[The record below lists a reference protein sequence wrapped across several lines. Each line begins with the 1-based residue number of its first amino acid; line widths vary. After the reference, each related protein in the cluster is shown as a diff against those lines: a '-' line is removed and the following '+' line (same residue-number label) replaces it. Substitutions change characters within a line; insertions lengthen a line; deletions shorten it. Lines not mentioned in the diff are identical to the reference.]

1 MTTVNKKLKK
11 TASGA
16 ITWSVIVTQI
26 LSPVSL
32 SLIPA
37 NSFASSGNKD
47 VTQIYASD
55 EHANKVASFA
65 ASAGQ
70 SLANN
75 NASSF
80 AVNTLSTQATKEV
93 VDWLQQYGNARIKL
107 NVDDSF
113 SLKDSSFDFL
123 YPWLDTQDYVLFSQ
137 TSLHR
142 TDDRNQTNIGLGIRH
157 FTPDNAMLG
166 ANVFYDY
173 DLSRSHSRAGFGV
186 EYWRDYFRLG
196 VNTYFGLSDWKNSRD
211 IDDYLERPANGWDF
225 SAEGWLPAYPQLGAS
240 IQFEKYYG
248 KNVGLFGSDNLQENP
263 YAVTG
268 GISYTPVPLIKFS
281 AQHKQGQSNT
291 HDTTFGVEFN
301 YRPGV
306 SLAEQLSS
314 DNVAVMREVQNR
326 RYDFVERNNN
336 IVLEY
341 KKKHALKIS
350 LPESVQ
356 GEGESIIPV
365 TLTINNASGGIK
377 SVQWNDSAF
386 TAAGGKISGNGT
398 SWQITLPAYK
408 SEGVNS
414 WNVGATVQDNRGNV
428 SNYAVMNI
436 SVTDSGVSTAD
447 SSFTLDGDSS
457 PTISA
462 DSQSTYPIV
471 LSLKDS
477 NGKALTGLADDIE
490 MSVEFTADS
499 NSARQRETV
508 TAPSLGAVKEI
519 SAGVYRSVLT
529 AGSQAGTVRVTA
541 KVQGKTF
548 TLNIKQAAI
557 TDSDV
562 STADSSF
569 TLDGDSSP
577 TISAD
582 SQSTYPIV
590 LSLKDSNGKALT
602 GLADD
607 IEMSVEF
614 TADSNSAR
622 QRETVT
628 APSLGAV
635 EEISAGVYRS
645 VLTAGSQAGT
655 VRVTAK
661 VQGKTFTLNIKQ
673 AAITDSDVSTADSSF
688 TLDGDS
694 SPTISADS
702 QSTYPIV
709 LSLKDSNGKALT
721 GLADDIEMSVEFT
734 ADSNS
739 ARQRE
744 TVTAPSLGAVEE
756 ISAGVYR
763 SVLAAGSQAGTVRVT
778 AKVQGKTFT
787 LNIKQ
792 AAITDSDV
800 STADSSFTLDGDS
813 SPTISADSQSTYPIV
828 LSLKDSNGKALT
840 GLADDIEMSV
850 EFTADSNSAR
860 QRETVTAPS
869 LGAVEEISA
878 GVYRSVLAAGSQAG
892 TVRVTAKV
900 QGKTFTLSIKQTAA
914 TEPDSEV
921 SAVLTAA
928 PAEQVVGYNI
938 NLQLAVKDSQGNA
951 ITGDNTLSFYALN
964 QAEGVEFGTVT
975 EKDGVYSATVTS
987 KRAGKITIGVKSDSH
1002 DFSGVKK
1009 EITFIEDRQQVTFS
1023 QFEASQNNA
1032 LADGKQRNMVTVSLA
1047 DRFGNVVPGYAV
1059 TLSLPAGITQVGG
1072 EHAVS
1077 TDENGNAI
1085 FALISSTPGS
1095 YVITAHAG
1103 SQMSTELTVTFASN
1117 MTGASLSLT
1126 PESSSLISNIPA
1138 NGKDAAVLDVQL
1150 TNTNASVNG
1159 QKIQLITSS
1168 EGLSVPTNIVT
1179 DSTGHVSV
1187 PLTTVKAGEYTVTAR
1202 VTDGSHSVES
1212 GSVKL
1217 TFVPDVASAELNMSV
1232 SKQEIVADGS
1242 ENATVNI
1249 QLVDANNNAFTGE
1262 VDLTITPST
1271 GASLTSS
1278 NLQLDAHGQATTQ
1291 FTASKSGQY
1300 TIQAEYVLDGKRI
1313 TASQNIDAVT
1323 DVKGA
1328 VLEITSSASSAV
1340 VSDTNNLVFTLLL
1353 KSKSGEALSGRALNV
1368 KTSGPSKY
1376 GALVVDKTT
1385 VTTDENGQATVSVHG
1400 RTVGSYKL
1408 TATLNELGSDVS
1420 AVKSFSLYADDAN
1433 GVLTLT
1439 KDPGYETND
1448 GSPVGIYARFVDHF
1462 GNPLSGTVEF
1472 SAGSEDSPDSQ
1483 RVKMEPATVT
1493 LHWTGNAAS
1502 EFSTYESGYHWIKA
1516 KITNSKNTYEKT
1528 IRTYV
1533 VKLPEK
1539 DS

>member
-47 VTQIYASD
+47 VTQTYASD

-281 AQHKQGQSNT
+281 AQHKQGQSNV

-436 SVTDSGVSTAD
+436 SVTDSG
-447 SSFTLDGDSS
+447 
-457 PTISA
+457 
-462 DSQSTYPIV
+462 
-471 LSLKDS
+471 
-477 NGKALTGLADDIE
+477 
-490 MSVEFTADS
+490 
-499 NSARQRETV
+499 
-508 TAPSLGAVKEI
+508 
-519 SAGVYRSVLT
+519 
-529 AGSQAGTVRVTA
+529 
-541 KVQGKTF
+541 
-548 TLNIKQAAI
+548 
-557 TDSDV
+557 
-562 STADSSF
+562 
-569 TLDGDSSP
+569 
-577 TISAD
+577 
-582 SQSTYPIV
+582 
-590 LSLKDSNGKALT
+590 
-602 GLADD
+602 
-607 IEMSVEF
+607 
-614 TADSNSAR
+614 
-622 QRETVT
+622 
-628 APSLGAV
+628 
-635 EEISAGVYRS
+635 
-645 VLTAGSQAGT
+645 
-655 VRVTAK
+655 
-661 VQGKTFTLNIKQ
+661 
-673 AAITDSDVSTADSSF
+673 
-688 TLDGDS
+688 
-694 SPTISADS
+694 
-702 QSTYPIV
+702 
-709 LSLKDSNGKALT
+709 
-721 GLADDIEMSVEFT
+721 
-734 ADSNS
+734 
-739 ARQRE
+739 
-744 TVTAPSLGAVEE
+744 
-756 ISAGVYR
+756 
-763 SVLAAGSQAGTVRVT
+763 
-778 AKVQGKTFT
+778 
-787 LNIKQ
+787 
-792 AAITDSDV
+792 V

-1159 QKIQLITSS
+1159 QKIQLIASS

-1232 SKQEIVADGS
+1232 SKQESVADGS

-1328 VLEITSSASSAV
+1328 VLEITSSSSSAV

>member
-508 TAPSLGAVKEI
+508 TAPSLGAV
-519 SAGVYRSVLT
+519 
-529 AGSQAGTVRVTA
+529 
-541 KVQGKTF
+541 
-548 TLNIKQAAI
+548 
-557 TDSDV
+557 
-562 STADSSF
+562 
-569 TLDGDSSP
+569 
-577 TISAD
+577 
-582 SQSTYPIV
+582 
-590 LSLKDSNGKALT
+590 
-602 GLADD
+602 
-607 IEMSVEF
+607 
-614 TADSNSAR
+614 
-622 QRETVT
+622 
-628 APSLGAV
+628 
-635 EEISAGVYRS
+635 
-645 VLTAGSQAGT
+645 
-655 VRVTAK
+655 
-661 VQGKTFTLNIKQ
+661 
-673 AAITDSDVSTADSSF
+673 
-688 TLDGDS
+688 
-694 SPTISADS
+694 
-702 QSTYPIV
+702 
-709 LSLKDSNGKALT
+709 
-721 GLADDIEMSVEFT
+721 
-734 ADSNS
+734 
-739 ARQRE
+739 
-744 TVTAPSLGAVEE
+744 EE

-792 AAITDSDV
+792 AAT
-800 STADSSFTLDGDS
+800 
-813 SPTISADSQSTYPIV
+813 
-828 LSLKDSNGKALT
+828 
-840 GLADDIEMSV
+840 
-850 EFTADSNSAR
+850 
-860 QRETVTAPS
+860 
-869 LGAVEEISA
+869 
-878 GVYRSVLAAGSQAG
+878 
-892 TVRVTAKV
+892 
-900 QGKTFTLSIKQTAA
+900 

>member
-508 TAPSLGAVKEI
+508 TAPSLGAV
-519 SAGVYRSVLT
+519 
-529 AGSQAGTVRVTA
+529 
-541 KVQGKTF
+541 
-548 TLNIKQAAI
+548 
-557 TDSDV
+557 
-562 STADSSF
+562 
-569 TLDGDSSP
+569 
-577 TISAD
+577 
-582 SQSTYPIV
+582 
-590 LSLKDSNGKALT
+590 
-602 GLADD
+602 
-607 IEMSVEF
+607 
-614 TADSNSAR
+614 
-622 QRETVT
+622 
-628 APSLGAV
+628 

-673 AAITDSDVSTADSSF
+673 AAI
-688 TLDGDS
+688 
-694 SPTISADS
+694 
-702 QSTYPIV
+702 
-709 LSLKDSNGKALT
+709 
-721 GLADDIEMSVEFT
+721 
-734 ADSNS
+734 
-739 ARQRE
+739 
-744 TVTAPSLGAVEE
+744 
-756 ISAGVYR
+756 
-763 SVLAAGSQAGTVRVT
+763 
-778 AKVQGKTFT
+778 
-787 LNIKQ
+787 
-792 AAITDSDV
+792 
-800 STADSSFTLDGDS
+800 
-813 SPTISADSQSTYPIV
+813 
-828 LSLKDSNGKALT
+828 
-840 GLADDIEMSV
+840 
-850 EFTADSNSAR
+850 
-860 QRETVTAPS
+860 
-869 LGAVEEISA
+869 
-878 GVYRSVLAAGSQAG
+878 
-892 TVRVTAKV
+892 
-900 QGKTFTLSIKQTAA
+900 
-914 TEPDSEV
+914 
-921 SAVLTAA
+921 
-928 PAEQVVGYNI
+928 
-938 NLQLAVKDSQGNA
+938 
-951 ITGDNTLSFYALN
+951 
-964 QAEGVEFGTVT
+964 
-975 EKDGVYSATVTS
+975 

>member
-47 VTQIYASD
+47 VTQTYASD

-281 AQHKQGQSNT
+281 AQHKQGQSNV

-436 SVTDSGVSTAD
+436 SVNNSGVSTAD

-462 DSQSTYPIV
+462 DGQSTYPIV

-508 TAPSLGAVKEI
+508 TAL
-519 SAGVYRSVLT
+519 
-529 AGSQAGTVRVTA
+529 
-541 KVQGKTF
+541 
-548 TLNIKQAAI
+548 
-557 TDSDV
+557 
-562 STADSSF
+562 
-569 TLDGDSSP
+569 
-577 TISAD
+577 
-582 SQSTYPIV
+582 
-590 LSLKDSNGKALT
+590 
-602 GLADD
+602 
-607 IEMSVEF
+607 
-614 TADSNSAR
+614 
-622 QRETVT
+622 
-628 APSLGAV
+628 
-635 EEISAGVYRS
+635 
-645 VLTAGSQAGT
+645 
-655 VRVTAK
+655 
-661 VQGKTFTLNIKQ
+661 
-673 AAITDSDVSTADSSF
+673 
-688 TLDGDS
+688 
-694 SPTISADS
+694 
-702 QSTYPIV
+702 
-709 LSLKDSNGKALT
+709 
-721 GLADDIEMSVEFT
+721 
-734 ADSNS
+734 
-739 ARQRE
+739 
-744 TVTAPSLGAVEE
+744 SLGAVEE

-792 AAITDSDV
+792 AAVIDSDV

-813 SPTISADSQSTYPIV
+813 SPTISADGQSTYPIV

-840 GLADDIEMSV
+840 GLADNIEMSV

-1187 PLTTVKAGEYTVTAR
+1187 PLTTVKAGEYTVAAR

-1217 TFVPDVASAELNMSV
+1217 TFVPDVASAELTMSV

>member
-47 VTQIYASD
+47 VTQTYASD

-80 AVNTLSTQATKEV
+80 AVNTLSTQGTKEV

-281 AQHKQGQSNT
+281 AQHKQGQSNV

-408 SEGVNS
+408 SGDVNS

-436 SVTDSGVSTAD
+436 SVNNSG
-447 SSFTLDGDSS
+447 
-457 PTISA
+457 
-462 DSQSTYPIV
+462 
-471 LSLKDS
+471 
-477 NGKALTGLADDIE
+477 
-490 MSVEFTADS
+490 
-499 NSARQRETV
+499 
-508 TAPSLGAVKEI
+508 
-519 SAGVYRSVLT
+519 
-529 AGSQAGTVRVTA
+529 
-541 KVQGKTF
+541 
-548 TLNIKQAAI
+548 
-557 TDSDV
+557 V

-635 EEISAGVYRS
+635 EEISAGVYHS
-645 VLTAGSQAGT
+645 VLT
-655 VRVTAK
+655 
-661 VQGKTFTLNIKQ
+661 
-673 AAITDSDVSTADSSF
+673 
-688 TLDGDS
+688 
-694 SPTISADS
+694 
-702 QSTYPIV
+702 
-709 LSLKDSNGKALT
+709 
-721 GLADDIEMSVEFT
+721 
-734 ADSNS
+734 
-739 ARQRE
+739 
-744 TVTAPSLGAVEE
+744 
-756 ISAGVYR
+756 
-763 SVLAAGSQAGTVRVT
+763 
-778 AKVQGKTFT
+778 
-787 LNIKQ
+787 
-792 AAITDSDV
+792 
-800 STADSSFTLDGDS
+800 
-813 SPTISADSQSTYPIV
+813 
-828 LSLKDSNGKALT
+828 
-840 GLADDIEMSV
+840 
-850 EFTADSNSAR
+850 
-860 QRETVTAPS
+860 
-869 LGAVEEISA
+869 
-878 GVYRSVLAAGSQAG
+878 AGSQAG

-1217 TFVPDVASAELNMSV
+1217 TFVPDVASAELTMSV

-1291 FTASKSGQY
+1291 FTATKSGQY

>member
-1 MTTVNKKLKK
+1 
-11 TASGA
+11 
-16 ITWSVIVTQI
+16 
-26 LSPVSL
+26 
-32 SLIPA
+32 
-37 NSFASSGNKD
+37 
-47 VTQIYASD
+47 
-55 EHANKVASFA
+55 
-65 ASAGQ
+65 AGQ

-508 TAPSLGAVKEI
+508 TAPSLGAV
-519 SAGVYRSVLT
+519 
-529 AGSQAGTVRVTA
+529 
-541 KVQGKTF
+541 
-548 TLNIKQAAI
+548 
-557 TDSDV
+557 
-562 STADSSF
+562 
-569 TLDGDSSP
+569 
-577 TISAD
+577 
-582 SQSTYPIV
+582 
-590 LSLKDSNGKALT
+590 
-602 GLADD
+602 
-607 IEMSVEF
+607 
-614 TADSNSAR
+614 
-622 QRETVT
+622 
-628 APSLGAV
+628 
-635 EEISAGVYRS
+635 
-645 VLTAGSQAGT
+645 
-655 VRVTAK
+655 
-661 VQGKTFTLNIKQ
+661 
-673 AAITDSDVSTADSSF
+673 
-688 TLDGDS
+688 
-694 SPTISADS
+694 
-702 QSTYPIV
+702 
-709 LSLKDSNGKALT
+709 
-721 GLADDIEMSVEFT
+721 
-734 ADSNS
+734 
-739 ARQRE
+739 
-744 TVTAPSLGAVEE
+744 
-756 ISAGVYR
+756 
-763 SVLAAGSQAGTVRVT
+763 
-778 AKVQGKTFT
+778 
-787 LNIKQ
+787 
-792 AAITDSDV
+792 
-800 STADSSFTLDGDS
+800 
-813 SPTISADSQSTYPIV
+813 
-828 LSLKDSNGKALT
+828 
-840 GLADDIEMSV
+840 
-850 EFTADSNSAR
+850 
-860 QRETVTAPS
+860 
-869 LGAVEEISA
+869 EEISA

-900 QGKTFTLSIKQTAA
+900 QGKTFTLSIKQTAT

>member
-1 MTTVNKKLKK
+1 M
-11 TASGA
+11 
-16 ITWSVIVTQI
+16 
-26 LSPVSL
+26 
-32 SLIPA
+32 
-37 NSFASSGNKD
+37 
-47 VTQIYASD
+47 
-55 EHANKVASFA
+55 A
-65 ASAGQ
+65 AS
-70 SLANN
+70 
-75 NASSF
+75 
-80 AVNTLSTQATKEV
+80 
-93 VDWLQQYGNARIKL
+93 
-107 NVDDSF
+107 
-113 SLKDSSFDFL
+113 
-123 YPWLDTQDYVLFSQ
+123 P
-137 TSLHR
+137 
-142 TDDRNQTNIGLGIRH
+142 
-157 FTPDNAMLG
+157 
-166 ANVFYDY
+166 
-173 DLSRSHSRAGFGV
+173 
-186 EYWRDYFRLG
+186 
-196 VNTYFGLSDWKNSRD
+196 FGLSDWKNSRD

-281 AQHKQGQSNT
+281 AQHKQGQSNV

-436 SVTDSGVSTAD
+436 SVNNSGVSTAD

-462 DSQSTYPIV
+462 D
-471 LSLKDS
+471 
-477 NGKALTGLADDIE
+477 G
-490 MSVEFTADS
+490 
-499 NSARQRETV
+499 
-508 TAPSLGAVKEI
+508 
-519 SAGVYRSVLT
+519 
-529 AGSQAGTVRVTA
+529 
-541 KVQGKTF
+541 
-548 TLNIKQAAI
+548 
-557 TDSDV
+557 
-562 STADSSF
+562 
-569 TLDGDSSP
+569 
-577 TISAD
+577 
-582 SQSTYPIV
+582 
-590 LSLKDSNGKALT
+590 
-602 GLADD
+602 
-607 IEMSVEF
+607 
-614 TADSNSAR
+614 
-622 QRETVT
+622 
-628 APSLGAV
+628 
-635 EEISAGVYRS
+635 
-645 VLTAGSQAGT
+645 
-655 VRVTAK
+655 
-661 VQGKTFTLNIKQ
+661 
-673 AAITDSDVSTADSSF
+673 
-688 TLDGDS
+688 
-694 SPTISADS
+694 

-792 AAITDSDV
+792 AAVIDSDV

-813 SPTISADSQSTYPIV
+813 SPTISADGQSTYPIV

-1217 TFVPDVASAELNMSV
+1217 TFVPDVASAELTMSV

>member
-508 TAPSLGAVKEI
+508 TAPSLGAV
-519 SAGVYRSVLT
+519 
-529 AGSQAGTVRVTA
+529 
-541 KVQGKTF
+541 
-548 TLNIKQAAI
+548 
-557 TDSDV
+557 
-562 STADSSF
+562 
-569 TLDGDSSP
+569 
-577 TISAD
+577 
-582 SQSTYPIV
+582 
-590 LSLKDSNGKALT
+590 
-602 GLADD
+602 
-607 IEMSVEF
+607 
-614 TADSNSAR
+614 
-622 QRETVT
+622 
-628 APSLGAV
+628 

-661 VQGKTFTLNIKQ
+661 VQGKTFTL
-673 AAITDSDVSTADSSF
+673 
-688 TLDGDS
+688 
-694 SPTISADS
+694 
-702 QSTYPIV
+702 
-709 LSLKDSNGKALT
+709 
-721 GLADDIEMSVEFT
+721 
-734 ADSNS
+734 
-739 ARQRE
+739 
-744 TVTAPSLGAVEE
+744 
-756 ISAGVYR
+756 
-763 SVLAAGSQAGTVRVT
+763 
-778 AKVQGKTFT
+778 
-787 LNIKQ
+787 
-792 AAITDSDV
+792 
-800 STADSSFTLDGDS
+800 
-813 SPTISADSQSTYPIV
+813 
-828 LSLKDSNGKALT
+828 
-840 GLADDIEMSV
+840 
-850 EFTADSNSAR
+850 
-860 QRETVTAPS
+860 
-869 LGAVEEISA
+869 
-878 GVYRSVLAAGSQAG
+878 
-892 TVRVTAKV
+892 
-900 QGKTFTLSIKQTAA
+900 SIKQTAT

-1493 LHWTGNAAS
+1493 LHPAGTAGNVTTIIMGS
-1502 EFSTYESGYHWIKA
+1502 STAHTARPGVSVRRG
-1516 KITNSKNTYEKT
+1516 
-1528 IRTYV
+1528 
-1533 VKLPEK
+1533 
-1539 DS
+1539 

>member
-508 TAPSLGAVKEI
+508 TAPSLGAV
-519 SAGVYRSVLT
+519 
-529 AGSQAGTVRVTA
+529 
-541 KVQGKTF
+541 
-548 TLNIKQAAI
+548 
-557 TDSDV
+557 
-562 STADSSF
+562 
-569 TLDGDSSP
+569 
-577 TISAD
+577 
-582 SQSTYPIV
+582 
-590 LSLKDSNGKALT
+590 
-602 GLADD
+602 
-607 IEMSVEF
+607 
-614 TADSNSAR
+614 
-622 QRETVT
+622 
-628 APSLGAV
+628 
-635 EEISAGVYRS
+635 
-645 VLTAGSQAGT
+645 
-655 VRVTAK
+655 
-661 VQGKTFTLNIKQ
+661 
-673 AAITDSDVSTADSSF
+673 
-688 TLDGDS
+688 
-694 SPTISADS
+694 
-702 QSTYPIV
+702 
-709 LSLKDSNGKALT
+709 
-721 GLADDIEMSVEFT
+721 
-734 ADSNS
+734 
-739 ARQRE
+739 
-744 TVTAPSLGAVEE
+744 
-756 ISAGVYR
+756 
-763 SVLAAGSQAGTVRVT
+763 
-778 AKVQGKTFT
+778 
-787 LNIKQ
+787 
-792 AAITDSDV
+792 
-800 STADSSFTLDGDS
+800 
-813 SPTISADSQSTYPIV
+813 
-828 LSLKDSNGKALT
+828 
-840 GLADDIEMSV
+840 
-850 EFTADSNSAR
+850 
-860 QRETVTAPS
+860 
-869 LGAVEEISA
+869 EEISA

-900 QGKTFTLSIKQTAA
+900 QGKTFTLSIKQTAT

-1502 EFSTYESGYHWIKA
+1502 EFSTYESGY
-1516 KITNSKNTYEKT
+1516 
-1528 IRTYV
+1528 
-1533 VKLPEK
+1533 
-1539 DS
+1539 

>member
-37 NSFASSGNKD
+37 NSFASSDNKD

-55 EHANKVASFA
+55 ERANKVASFA
-65 ASAGQ
+65 VSAGQ

-107 NVDDSF
+107 NVDNSF

-196 VNTYFGLSDWKNSRD
+196 VNTYFGLSDWKDSRD

-281 AQHKQGQSNT
+281 AQHKQGQSNV

-356 GEGESIIPV
+356 GDGESIIPV

-377 SVQWNDSAF
+377 SVQWNDSVF

-398 SWQITLPAYK
+398 SWQVTLPAYK

-436 SVTDSGVSTAD
+436 SVINSGVSTAD
-447 SSFTLDGDSS
+447 SSFMLDGDSS

-462 DSQSTYPIV
+462 DGQSTH
-471 LSLKDS
+471 
-477 NGKALTGLADDIE
+477 
-490 MSVEFTADS
+490 
-499 NSARQRETV
+499 
-508 TAPSLGAVKEI
+508 
-519 SAGVYRSVLT
+519 
-529 AGSQAGTVRVTA
+529 
-541 KVQGKTF
+541 
-548 TLNIKQAAI
+548 
-557 TDSDV
+557 
-562 STADSSF
+562 
-569 TLDGDSSP
+569 
-577 TISAD
+577 
-582 SQSTYPIV
+582 PIV

-673 AAITDSDVSTADSSF
+673 AAVIDSDVSTADSSF

-694 SPTISADS
+694 SPTISADG
-702 QSTYPIV
+702 QSTHPIV

-763 SVLAAGSQAGTVRVT
+763 SVLTAGSQAGTVRVT
-778 AKVQGKTFT
+778 AKVM
-787 LNIKQ
+787 
-792 AAITDSDV
+792 D
-800 STADSSFTLDGDS
+800 
-813 SPTISADSQSTYPIV
+813 
-828 LSLKDSNGKALT
+828 
-840 GLADDIEMSV
+840 
-850 EFTADSNSAR
+850 
-860 QRETVTAPS
+860 
-869 LGAVEEISA
+869 
-878 GVYRSVLAAGSQAG
+878 
-892 TVRVTAKV
+892 
-900 QGKTFTLSIKQTAA
+900 KTFTLSIKQTAA

-964 QAEGVEFGTVT
+964 RAEGVEFGAVT

-987 KRAGKITIGVKSDSH
+987 KRAGKIRIGVKSGSH
-1002 DFSGVKK
+1002 NFSGIEK
-1009 EITFIEDRQQVTFS
+1009 EISFIEDRTQFAFS
-1023 QFEASQNNA
+1023 RIEASKNNA
-1032 LADGKQRNMVTVSLA
+1032 LADGKQQNTVTLSLA

-1059 TLSLPAGITQVGG
+1059 TLSLPAGVTQVGG

-1077 TDENGNAI
+1077 TDENGNAV

-1095 YVITAHAG
+1095 YVIKAHAG

-1117 MTGASLSLT
+1117 MIGASLSLT
-1126 PESSSLISNIPA
+1126 PGNSSLISNIPA
-1138 NGKDAAVLDVQL
+1138 NGKDAAVLNVQL

-1168 EGLSVPTNIVT
+1168 ERLSVPTNIVT

-1187 PLTTVKAGEYTVTAR
+1187 PLTTVRAGEYTVAAR

-1217 TFVPDVASAELNMSV
+1217 TFVPDAASAELTMST
-1232 SKQEIVADGS
+1232 SKQQIVADGS
-1242 ENATVNI
+1242 ESATVDI
-1249 QLVDANNNAFTGE
+1249 QLVDANNNAFTGD
-1262 VDLTITPST
+1262 VDLTVTPST

-1278 NLQLDAHGQATTQ
+1278 KLQLDAHGQATTQ

-1313 TASQNIDAVT
+1313 TASKNIDAVT
-1323 DVKGA
+1323 DVKEA

-1340 VSDTNNLVFTLLL
+1340 VSDTNNLIFTLLL
-1353 KSKSGEALSGRALNV
+1353 KSTSGEVLSGRVLNI
-1368 KTSGPSKY
+1368 KASGPSKY

-1385 VTTDENGQATVSVHG
+1385 VTTDEYGLATVSVHG
-1400 RTVGSYKL
+1400 RTAGSYKL
-1408 TATLNELGSDVS
+1408 TATLDELGSDVS
-1420 AVKSFSLYADDAN
+1420 EVKSFSLYADEAN
-1433 GVLTLT
+1433 GVLTLH
-1439 KDPGYETND
+1439 KDGGYDTDD
-1448 GSPVGIYARFVDHF
+1448 GTPVGVYARFVDHF

-1472 SAGSEDSPDSQ
+1472 SAGSEDSPNSQ

>member
-47 VTQIYASD
+47 VTQTYASD

-281 AQHKQGQSNT
+281 AQHKQGQSNV

-436 SVTDSGVSTAD
+436 SVNNSGVSTAD

-462 DSQSTYPIV
+462 D
-471 LSLKDS
+471 
-477 NGKALTGLADDIE
+477 G
-490 MSVEFTADS
+490 
-499 NSARQRETV
+499 
-508 TAPSLGAVKEI
+508 
-519 SAGVYRSVLT
+519 
-529 AGSQAGTVRVTA
+529 
-541 KVQGKTF
+541 
-548 TLNIKQAAI
+548 
-557 TDSDV
+557 
-562 STADSSF
+562 
-569 TLDGDSSP
+569 
-577 TISAD
+577 
-582 SQSTYPIV
+582 
-590 LSLKDSNGKALT
+590 
-602 GLADD
+602 
-607 IEMSVEF
+607 
-614 TADSNSAR
+614 
-622 QRETVT
+622 
-628 APSLGAV
+628 
-635 EEISAGVYRS
+635 
-645 VLTAGSQAGT
+645 
-655 VRVTAK
+655 
-661 VQGKTFTLNIKQ
+661 
-673 AAITDSDVSTADSSF
+673 
-688 TLDGDS
+688 
-694 SPTISADS
+694 
-702 QSTYPIV
+702 
-709 LSLKDSNGKALT
+709 
-721 GLADDIEMSVEFT
+721 
-734 ADSNS
+734 
-739 ARQRE
+739 
-744 TVTAPSLGAVEE
+744 
-756 ISAGVYR
+756 
-763 SVLAAGSQAGTVRVT
+763 
-778 AKVQGKTFT
+778 
-787 LNIKQ
+787 
-792 AAITDSDV
+792 
-800 STADSSFTLDGDS
+800 
-813 SPTISADSQSTYPIV
+813 QSTYPIV

-1217 TFVPDVASAELNMSV
+1217 TFVPDVASAELTMSV

-1439 KDPGYETND
+1439 KDLGYETND

>member
-508 TAPSLGAVKEI
+508 TAPSLGAVEEI

-661 VQGKTFTLNIKQ
+661 VQGKTFTL
-673 AAITDSDVSTADSSF
+673 
-688 TLDGDS
+688 
-694 SPTISADS
+694 
-702 QSTYPIV
+702 
-709 LSLKDSNGKALT
+709 
-721 GLADDIEMSVEFT
+721 
-734 ADSNS
+734 
-739 ARQRE
+739 
-744 TVTAPSLGAVEE
+744 
-756 ISAGVYR
+756 
-763 SVLAAGSQAGTVRVT
+763 
-778 AKVQGKTFT
+778 
-787 LNIKQ
+787 
-792 AAITDSDV
+792 
-800 STADSSFTLDGDS
+800 
-813 SPTISADSQSTYPIV
+813 
-828 LSLKDSNGKALT
+828 
-840 GLADDIEMSV
+840 
-850 EFTADSNSAR
+850 
-860 QRETVTAPS
+860 
-869 LGAVEEISA
+869 
-878 GVYRSVLAAGSQAG
+878 
-892 TVRVTAKV
+892 
-900 QGKTFTLSIKQTAA
+900 SIKQTAT

-1448 GSPVGIYARFVDHF
+1448 GSP
-1462 GNPLSGTVEF
+1462 
-1472 SAGSEDSPDSQ
+1472 
-1483 RVKMEPATVT
+1483 
-1493 LHWTGNAAS
+1493 
-1502 EFSTYESGYHWIKA
+1502 
-1516 KITNSKNTYEKT
+1516 
-1528 IRTYV
+1528 
-1533 VKLPEK
+1533 
-1539 DS
+1539 

>member
-47 VTQIYASD
+47 VTQTYASD

-281 AQHKQGQSNT
+281 AQHKQGQSNV

-436 SVTDSGVSTAD
+436 SVNNSGVSTAD

-462 DSQSTYPIV
+462 DGQSTYPIV

-477 NGKALTGLADDIE
+477 NGKALTGLAD
-490 MSVEFTADS
+490 
-499 NSARQRETV
+499 N
-508 TAPSLGAVKEI
+508 
-519 SAGVYRSVLT
+519 
-529 AGSQAGTVRVTA
+529 
-541 KVQGKTF
+541 
-548 TLNIKQAAI
+548 
-557 TDSDV
+557 
-562 STADSSF
+562 
-569 TLDGDSSP
+569 
-577 TISAD
+577 
-582 SQSTYPIV
+582 
-590 LSLKDSNGKALT
+590 
-602 GLADD
+602 
-607 IEMSVEF
+607 
-614 TADSNSAR
+614 
-622 QRETVT
+622 
-628 APSLGAV
+628 
-635 EEISAGVYRS
+635 
-645 VLTAGSQAGT
+645 
-655 VRVTAK
+655 
-661 VQGKTFTLNIKQ
+661 
-673 AAITDSDVSTADSSF
+673 
-688 TLDGDS
+688 
-694 SPTISADS
+694 
-702 QSTYPIV
+702 
-709 LSLKDSNGKALT
+709 
-721 GLADDIEMSVEFT
+721 
-734 ADSNS
+734 
-739 ARQRE
+739 
-744 TVTAPSLGAVEE
+744 
-756 ISAGVYR
+756 
-763 SVLAAGSQAGTVRVT
+763 
-778 AKVQGKTFT
+778 
-787 LNIKQ
+787 
-792 AAITDSDV
+792 
-800 STADSSFTLDGDS
+800 
-813 SPTISADSQSTYPIV
+813 
-828 LSLKDSNGKALT
+828 
-840 GLADDIEMSV
+840 IEMSV

-1047 DRFGNVVPGYAV
+1047 DRFGNVVPSYAV

-1217 TFVPDVASAELNMSV
+1217 TFVPDVASAELTMSV

>member
-47 VTQIYASD
+47 VTQTYASD

-80 AVNTLSTQATKEV
+80 AVNTLSTQGTKEV

-281 AQHKQGQSNT
+281 AQHKQGQSNV

-436 SVTDSGVSTAD
+436 SVNNSGVSTAD

-462 DSQSTYPIV
+462 DGQSTYPIV

-477 NGKALTGLADDIE
+477 NGKALTGLAD
-490 MSVEFTADS
+490 
-499 NSARQRETV
+499 N
-508 TAPSLGAVKEI
+508 
-519 SAGVYRSVLT
+519 
-529 AGSQAGTVRVTA
+529 
-541 KVQGKTF
+541 
-548 TLNIKQAAI
+548 
-557 TDSDV
+557 
-562 STADSSF
+562 
-569 TLDGDSSP
+569 
-577 TISAD
+577 
-582 SQSTYPIV
+582 
-590 LSLKDSNGKALT
+590 
-602 GLADD
+602 
-607 IEMSVEF
+607 
-614 TADSNSAR
+614 
-622 QRETVT
+622 
-628 APSLGAV
+628 
-635 EEISAGVYRS
+635 
-645 VLTAGSQAGT
+645 
-655 VRVTAK
+655 
-661 VQGKTFTLNIKQ
+661 
-673 AAITDSDVSTADSSF
+673 
-688 TLDGDS
+688 
-694 SPTISADS
+694 
-702 QSTYPIV
+702 
-709 LSLKDSNGKALT
+709 
-721 GLADDIEMSVEFT
+721 IEMSVEFT

-792 AAITDSDV
+792 AAVIDSDV

-813 SPTISADSQSTYPIV
+813 SPTISADGQSTYPIV

-840 GLADDIEMSV
+840 GLADNIEMSV

-1217 TFVPDVASAELNMSV
+1217 TFVPDVASAELTMSV

>member
-47 VTQIYASD
+47 VTQTYASD

-211 IDDYLERPANGWDF
+211 IDNYLERPANGWDF

-281 AQHKQGQSNT
+281 AQHKQGQSNV

-436 SVTDSGVSTAD
+436 SVTDS
-447 SSFTLDGDSS
+447 
-457 PTISA
+457 
-462 DSQSTYPIV
+462 
-471 LSLKDS
+471 
-477 NGKALTGLADDIE
+477 
-490 MSVEFTADS
+490 
-499 NSARQRETV
+499 
-508 TAPSLGAVKEI
+508 
-519 SAGVYRSVLT
+519 
-529 AGSQAGTVRVTA
+529 
-541 KVQGKTF
+541 
-548 TLNIKQAAI
+548 
-557 TDSDV
+557 DV

-602 GLADD
+602 GL
-607 IEMSVEF
+607 V
-614 TADSNSAR
+614 
-622 QRETVT
+622 
-628 APSLGAV
+628 
-635 EEISAGVYRS
+635 
-645 VLTAGSQAGT
+645 
-655 VRVTAK
+655 
-661 VQGKTFTLNIKQ
+661 
-673 AAITDSDVSTADSSF
+673 
-688 TLDGDS
+688 
-694 SPTISADS
+694 
-702 QSTYPIV
+702 
-709 LSLKDSNGKALT
+709 
-721 GLADDIEMSVEFT
+721 DDIEMSVEFT

-787 LNIKQ
+787 LN
-792 AAITDSDV
+792 
-800 STADSSFTLDGDS
+800 
-813 SPTISADSQSTYPIV
+813 
-828 LSLKDSNGKALT
+828 
-840 GLADDIEMSV
+840 
-850 EFTADSNSAR
+850 
-860 QRETVTAPS
+860 
-869 LGAVEEISA
+869 
-878 GVYRSVLAAGSQAG
+878 
-892 TVRVTAKV
+892 
-900 QGKTFTLSIKQTAA
+900 IKQTAA

-1159 QKIQLITSS
+1159 QKIQLIASS

>member
-47 VTQIYASD
+47 VTQTYASD

-281 AQHKQGQSNT
+281 AQHKQGQSNV

-408 SEGVNS
+408 SGDVNS

-436 SVTDSGVSTAD
+436 SVNNSG
-447 SSFTLDGDSS
+447 
-457 PTISA
+457 
-462 DSQSTYPIV
+462 
-471 LSLKDS
+471 
-477 NGKALTGLADDIE
+477 
-490 MSVEFTADS
+490 
-499 NSARQRETV
+499 
-508 TAPSLGAVKEI
+508 
-519 SAGVYRSVLT
+519 
-529 AGSQAGTVRVTA
+529 
-541 KVQGKTF
+541 
-548 TLNIKQAAI
+548 
-557 TDSDV
+557 V

-635 EEISAGVYRS
+635 EEISAGVYHS
-645 VLTAGSQAGT
+645 VLT
-655 VRVTAK
+655 
-661 VQGKTFTLNIKQ
+661 
-673 AAITDSDVSTADSSF
+673 
-688 TLDGDS
+688 
-694 SPTISADS
+694 
-702 QSTYPIV
+702 
-709 LSLKDSNGKALT
+709 
-721 GLADDIEMSVEFT
+721 
-734 ADSNS
+734 
-739 ARQRE
+739 
-744 TVTAPSLGAVEE
+744 
-756 ISAGVYR
+756 
-763 SVLAAGSQAGTVRVT
+763 
-778 AKVQGKTFT
+778 
-787 LNIKQ
+787 
-792 AAITDSDV
+792 
-800 STADSSFTLDGDS
+800 
-813 SPTISADSQSTYPIV
+813 
-828 LSLKDSNGKALT
+828 
-840 GLADDIEMSV
+840 
-850 EFTADSNSAR
+850 
-860 QRETVTAPS
+860 
-869 LGAVEEISA
+869 
-878 GVYRSVLAAGSQAG
+878 AGSQAG

-1217 TFVPDVASAELNMSV
+1217 TFVPDVASAELTMSV

-1291 FTASKSGQY
+1291 FTATKSGQY

-1376 GALVVDKTT
+1376 GALVVDKT
-1385 VTTDENGQATVSVHG
+1385 
-1400 RTVGSYKL
+1400 
-1408 TATLNELGSDVS
+1408 
-1420 AVKSFSLYADDAN
+1420 
-1433 GVLTLT
+1433 
-1439 KDPGYETND
+1439 
-1448 GSPVGIYARFVDHF
+1448 
-1462 GNPLSGTVEF
+1462 
-1472 SAGSEDSPDSQ
+1472 
-1483 RVKMEPATVT
+1483 
-1493 LHWTGNAAS
+1493 
-1502 EFSTYESGYHWIKA
+1502 
-1516 KITNSKNTYEKT
+1516 
-1528 IRTYV
+1528 
-1533 VKLPEK
+1533 
-1539 DS
+1539 

>member
-47 VTQIYASD
+47 VTQTYASD

-211 IDDYLERPANGWDF
+211 IDNYLERPANGWDF

-281 AQHKQGQSNT
+281 AQHKQGQSNV

-436 SVTDSGVSTAD
+436 SVTDSG
-447 SSFTLDGDSS
+447 
-457 PTISA
+457 
-462 DSQSTYPIV
+462 
-471 LSLKDS
+471 
-477 NGKALTGLADDIE
+477 
-490 MSVEFTADS
+490 
-499 NSARQRETV
+499 
-508 TAPSLGAVKEI
+508 
-519 SAGVYRSVLT
+519 
-529 AGSQAGTVRVTA
+529 
-541 KVQGKTF
+541 
-548 TLNIKQAAI
+548 
-557 TDSDV
+557 
-562 STADSSF
+562 
-569 TLDGDSSP
+569 
-577 TISAD
+577 
-582 SQSTYPIV
+582 
-590 LSLKDSNGKALT
+590 
-602 GLADD
+602 
-607 IEMSVEF
+607 
-614 TADSNSAR
+614 
-622 QRETVT
+622 
-628 APSLGAV
+628 
-635 EEISAGVYRS
+635 
-645 VLTAGSQAGT
+645 
-655 VRVTAK
+655 
-661 VQGKTFTLNIKQ
+661 
-673 AAITDSDVSTADSSF
+673 VSTADSSF

-1159 QKIQLITSS
+1159 QKIQLIASS

-1448 GSPVGIYARFVDHF
+1448 GSP
-1462 GNPLSGTVEF
+1462 
-1472 SAGSEDSPDSQ
+1472 
-1483 RVKMEPATVT
+1483 
-1493 LHWTGNAAS
+1493 
-1502 EFSTYESGYHWIKA
+1502 
-1516 KITNSKNTYEKT
+1516 
-1528 IRTYV
+1528 
-1533 VKLPEK
+1533 
-1539 DS
+1539 

>member
-1 MTTVNKKLKK
+1 
-11 TASGA
+11 
-16 ITWSVIVTQI
+16 
-26 LSPVSL
+26 
-32 SLIPA
+32 
-37 NSFASSGNKD
+37 
-47 VTQIYASD
+47 
-55 EHANKVASFA
+55 
-65 ASAGQ
+65 
-70 SLANN
+70 
-75 NASSF
+75 
-80 AVNTLSTQATKEV
+80 
-93 VDWLQQYGNARIKL
+93 
-107 NVDDSF
+107 
-113 SLKDSSFDFL
+113 
-123 YPWLDTQDYVLFSQ
+123 
-137 TSLHR
+137 
-142 TDDRNQTNIGLGIRH
+142 
-157 FTPDNAMLG
+157 
-166 ANVFYDY
+166 
-173 DLSRSHSRAGFGV
+173 
-186 EYWRDYFRLG
+186 
-196 VNTYFGLSDWKNSRD
+196 
-211 IDDYLERPANGWDF
+211 DDYLERPANGWDF

-281 AQHKQGQSNT
+281 AQHKQGQSNV

-436 SVTDSGVSTAD
+436 SVNNSGVSTAD

-462 DSQSTYPIV
+462 D
-471 LSLKDS
+471 
-477 NGKALTGLADDIE
+477 G
-490 MSVEFTADS
+490 
-499 NSARQRETV
+499 
-508 TAPSLGAVKEI
+508 
-519 SAGVYRSVLT
+519 
-529 AGSQAGTVRVTA
+529 
-541 KVQGKTF
+541 
-548 TLNIKQAAI
+548 
-557 TDSDV
+557 
-562 STADSSF
+562 
-569 TLDGDSSP
+569 
-577 TISAD
+577 
-582 SQSTYPIV
+582 
-590 LSLKDSNGKALT
+590 
-602 GLADD
+602 
-607 IEMSVEF
+607 
-614 TADSNSAR
+614 
-622 QRETVT
+622 
-628 APSLGAV
+628 
-635 EEISAGVYRS
+635 
-645 VLTAGSQAGT
+645 
-655 VRVTAK
+655 
-661 VQGKTFTLNIKQ
+661 
-673 AAITDSDVSTADSSF
+673 
-688 TLDGDS
+688 
-694 SPTISADS
+694 
-702 QSTYPIV
+702 
-709 LSLKDSNGKALT
+709 
-721 GLADDIEMSVEFT
+721 
-734 ADSNS
+734 
-739 ARQRE
+739 
-744 TVTAPSLGAVEE
+744 
-756 ISAGVYR
+756 
-763 SVLAAGSQAGTVRVT
+763 
-778 AKVQGKTFT
+778 
-787 LNIKQ
+787 
-792 AAITDSDV
+792 
-800 STADSSFTLDGDS
+800 
-813 SPTISADSQSTYPIV
+813 QSTYPIV

-1217 TFVPDVASAELNMSV
+1217 TFVPDVASAELTMSV

>member
-47 VTQIYASD
+47 VTQTYASD

-211 IDDYLERPANGWDF
+211 IDNYLERPANGWDF

-281 AQHKQGQSNT
+281 AQHKQGQSNV

-436 SVTDSGVSTAD
+436 SVNNSGVSTAD

-462 DSQSTYPIV
+462 D
-471 LSLKDS
+471 
-477 NGKALTGLADDIE
+477 G
-490 MSVEFTADS
+490 
-499 NSARQRETV
+499 
-508 TAPSLGAVKEI
+508 
-519 SAGVYRSVLT
+519 
-529 AGSQAGTVRVTA
+529 
-541 KVQGKTF
+541 
-548 TLNIKQAAI
+548 
-557 TDSDV
+557 
-562 STADSSF
+562 
-569 TLDGDSSP
+569 
-577 TISAD
+577 
-582 SQSTYPIV
+582 QSTYPIV

-645 VLTAGSQAGT
+645 VL
-655 VRVTAK
+655 V
-661 VQGKTFTLNIKQ
+661 
-673 AAITDSDVSTADSSF
+673 
-688 TLDGDS
+688 
-694 SPTISADS
+694 
-702 QSTYPIV
+702 
-709 LSLKDSNGKALT
+709 
-721 GLADDIEMSVEFT
+721 
-734 ADSNS
+734 
-739 ARQRE
+739 
-744 TVTAPSLGAVEE
+744 
-756 ISAGVYR
+756 
-763 SVLAAGSQAGTVRVT
+763 
-778 AKVQGKTFT
+778 
-787 LNIKQ
+787 
-792 AAITDSDV
+792 
-800 STADSSFTLDGDS
+800 
-813 SPTISADSQSTYPIV
+813 
-828 LSLKDSNGKALT
+828 
-840 GLADDIEMSV
+840 
-850 EFTADSNSAR
+850 
-860 QRETVTAPS
+860 
-869 LGAVEEISA
+869 
-878 GVYRSVLAAGSQAG
+878 AGSQAG

-1217 TFVPDVASAELNMSV
+1217 TFVPDVASAELTMSV

-1376 GALVVDKTT
+1376 GALVVDRTT

>member
-47 VTQIYASD
+47 VTQTYASD

-281 AQHKQGQSNT
+281 AQHKQGQSNV

-341 KKKHALKIS
+341 KKKHALRIS

-436 SVTDSGVSTAD
+436 SVNNSGVSTAD

-462 DSQSTYPIV
+462 D
-471 LSLKDS
+471 
-477 NGKALTGLADDIE
+477 G
-490 MSVEFTADS
+490 
-499 NSARQRETV
+499 
-508 TAPSLGAVKEI
+508 
-519 SAGVYRSVLT
+519 
-529 AGSQAGTVRVTA
+529 
-541 KVQGKTF
+541 
-548 TLNIKQAAI
+548 
-557 TDSDV
+557 
-562 STADSSF
+562 
-569 TLDGDSSP
+569 
-577 TISAD
+577 
-582 SQSTYPIV
+582 
-590 LSLKDSNGKALT
+590 
-602 GLADD
+602 
-607 IEMSVEF
+607 
-614 TADSNSAR
+614 
-622 QRETVT
+622 
-628 APSLGAV
+628 
-635 EEISAGVYRS
+635 
-645 VLTAGSQAGT
+645 
-655 VRVTAK
+655 
-661 VQGKTFTLNIKQ
+661 
-673 AAITDSDVSTADSSF
+673 
-688 TLDGDS
+688 
-694 SPTISADS
+694 

-792 AAITDSDV
+792 AAVIDSDV

-813 SPTISADSQSTYPIV
+813 SPTISADGQSTYPIV

-840 GLADDIEMSV
+840 GLADNIEMSV

-1085 FALISSTPGS
+1085 FALISSTLGS

-1217 TFVPDVASAELNMSV
+1217 TFVPDVASAELTMSV

>member
-37 NSFASSGNKD
+37 NSFASSDNKD

-55 EHANKVASFA
+55 ERANKVASFA
-65 ASAGQ
+65 VSAGQ

-107 NVDDSF
+107 NVDNSF

-196 VNTYFGLSDWKNSRD
+196 VNTYFGLSDWKDSRD

-281 AQHKQGQSNT
+281 AQHKQGQSNV

-356 GEGESIIPV
+356 GDGESIIPV

-377 SVQWNDSAF
+377 SVQWNDSVF

-398 SWQITLPAYK
+398 SWQVTLPAYK

-436 SVTDSGVSTAD
+436 SVINSGVSTAD
-447 SSFTLDGDSS
+447 SSFMLDGDSS

-462 DSQSTYPIV
+462 DGQSTH
-471 LSLKDS
+471 
-477 NGKALTGLADDIE
+477 
-490 MSVEFTADS
+490 
-499 NSARQRETV
+499 
-508 TAPSLGAVKEI
+508 
-519 SAGVYRSVLT
+519 
-529 AGSQAGTVRVTA
+529 
-541 KVQGKTF
+541 
-548 TLNIKQAAI
+548 
-557 TDSDV
+557 
-562 STADSSF
+562 
-569 TLDGDSSP
+569 
-577 TISAD
+577 
-582 SQSTYPIV
+582 PIV

-661 VQGKTFTLNIKQ
+661 VM
-673 AAITDSDVSTADSSF
+673 D
-688 TLDGDS
+688 
-694 SPTISADS
+694 
-702 QSTYPIV
+702 
-709 LSLKDSNGKALT
+709 
-721 GLADDIEMSVEFT
+721 
-734 ADSNS
+734 
-739 ARQRE
+739 
-744 TVTAPSLGAVEE
+744 
-756 ISAGVYR
+756 
-763 SVLAAGSQAGTVRVT
+763 
-778 AKVQGKTFT
+778 
-787 LNIKQ
+787 
-792 AAITDSDV
+792 
-800 STADSSFTLDGDS
+800 
-813 SPTISADSQSTYPIV
+813 
-828 LSLKDSNGKALT
+828 
-840 GLADDIEMSV
+840 
-850 EFTADSNSAR
+850 
-860 QRETVTAPS
+860 
-869 LGAVEEISA
+869 
-878 GVYRSVLAAGSQAG
+878 
-892 TVRVTAKV
+892 
-900 QGKTFTLSIKQTAA
+900 KTFTLSIKQTAA

-964 QAEGVEFGTVT
+964 QAEGVEFGAVT

-987 KRAGKITIGVKSDSH
+987 KRAGKIRIGVKSGSH
-1002 DFSGVKK
+1002 NFSGIEK
-1009 EITFIEDRQQVTFS
+1009 EISFIEDRTQFAFS
-1023 QFEASQNNA
+1023 RIEASKNNA
-1032 LADGKQRNMVTVSLA
+1032 LADGKQQNTVTLSLA

-1059 TLSLPAGITQVGG
+1059 TLSLPAGVTQVGG

-1077 TDENGNAI
+1077 TDENGNAV

-1095 YVITAHAG
+1095 YVIKAHAG

-1117 MTGASLSLT
+1117 MIGASLSLT
-1126 PESSSLISNIPA
+1126 PGNSSLISNIPA
-1138 NGKDAAVLDVQL
+1138 NGKDAAVLNVQL

-1168 EGLSVPTNIVT
+1168 ERLSVPTNIVT

-1187 PLTTVKAGEYTVTAR
+1187 PLTTVRAGEYTVAAR

-1217 TFVPDVASAELNMSV
+1217 TFVPDAASAELTMST
-1232 SKQEIVADGS
+1232 SKQQIVADGS
-1242 ENATVNI
+1242 ESATVDI
-1249 QLVDANNNAFTGE
+1249 QLVDANNNAFTGD
-1262 VDLTITPST
+1262 VDLTVTPST

-1278 NLQLDAHGQATTQ
+1278 KLQLDAHGQATTQ

-1313 TASQNIDAVT
+1313 TASKNIDAVT
-1323 DVKGA
+1323 DVKEA

-1340 VSDTNNLVFTLLL
+1340 VSDTNNLIFTLLL
-1353 KSKSGEALSGRALNV
+1353 KSTSGEVLSGRVLNI
-1368 KTSGPSKY
+1368 KASGPSKY

-1385 VTTDENGQATVSVHG
+1385 VTTDEYGLATVSVHG
-1400 RTVGSYKL
+1400 RTAGSYKL
-1408 TATLNELGSDVS
+1408 TATLDELGSDVS
-1420 AVKSFSLYADDAN
+1420 EVKSFSLYADEAN
-1433 GVLTLT
+1433 GVLTLH
-1439 KDPGYETND
+1439 KDGGYDTDD
-1448 GSPVGIYARFVDHF
+1448 GTPVGVYARFVDHF

-1472 SAGSEDSPDSQ
+1472 SAGSEDSPNSQ

>member
-37 NSFASSGNKD
+37 NSFASSDNKD

-55 EHANKVASFA
+55 ERANKVASFA
-65 ASAGQ
+65 VSAGQ

-196 VNTYFGLSDWKNSRD
+196 VNTYFGLSDWKDSRD

-281 AQHKQGQSNT
+281 AQHKQGQSNV

-356 GEGESIIPV
+356 GDGESIIPV

-377 SVQWNDSAF
+377 SVQWNDSVF

-398 SWQITLPAYK
+398 SWQVTLPAYK

-436 SVTDSGVSTAD
+436 SVINSGVSTAD
-447 SSFTLDGDSS
+447 SSFMLDGDSS

-462 DSQSTYPIV
+462 DGQSTH
-471 LSLKDS
+471 
-477 NGKALTGLADDIE
+477 
-490 MSVEFTADS
+490 
-499 NSARQRETV
+499 
-508 TAPSLGAVKEI
+508 
-519 SAGVYRSVLT
+519 
-529 AGSQAGTVRVTA
+529 
-541 KVQGKTF
+541 
-548 TLNIKQAAI
+548 
-557 TDSDV
+557 
-562 STADSSF
+562 
-569 TLDGDSSP
+569 
-577 TISAD
+577 
-582 SQSTYPIV
+582 PIV

-661 VQGKTFTLNIKQ
+661 VM
-673 AAITDSDVSTADSSF
+673 D
-688 TLDGDS
+688 
-694 SPTISADS
+694 
-702 QSTYPIV
+702 
-709 LSLKDSNGKALT
+709 
-721 GLADDIEMSVEFT
+721 
-734 ADSNS
+734 
-739 ARQRE
+739 
-744 TVTAPSLGAVEE
+744 
-756 ISAGVYR
+756 
-763 SVLAAGSQAGTVRVT
+763 
-778 AKVQGKTFT
+778 
-787 LNIKQ
+787 
-792 AAITDSDV
+792 
-800 STADSSFTLDGDS
+800 
-813 SPTISADSQSTYPIV
+813 
-828 LSLKDSNGKALT
+828 
-840 GLADDIEMSV
+840 
-850 EFTADSNSAR
+850 
-860 QRETVTAPS
+860 
-869 LGAVEEISA
+869 
-878 GVYRSVLAAGSQAG
+878 
-892 TVRVTAKV
+892 
-900 QGKTFTLSIKQTAA
+900 KTFTLSIKQTAA

-964 QAEGVEFGTVT
+964 QAEGVEFGAVT

-987 KRAGKITIGVKSDSH
+987 KRAGKIRIGVKSGSH
-1002 DFSGVKK
+1002 NFSGIEK
-1009 EITFIEDRQQVTFS
+1009 EISFIEDRTQFAFS
-1023 QFEASQNNA
+1023 RIEASKNNA
-1032 LADGKQRNMVTVSLA
+1032 LADGKQQNTVTVSLA

-1059 TLSLPAGITQVGG
+1059 TLSLPAGVTQVGG

-1077 TDENGNAI
+1077 TDENGNAV

-1095 YVITAHAG
+1095 YVIKAHAG

-1117 MTGASLSLT
+1117 MIGASLSLT
-1126 PESSSLISNIPA
+1126 PGNSSLISNIPA
-1138 NGKDAAVLDVQL
+1138 NGKDAAVLNVQL

-1187 PLTTVKAGEYTVTAR
+1187 PLTTVRAGEYTVAAR

-1217 TFVPDVASAELNMSV
+1217 TFVPDVASAELTMST
-1232 SKQEIVADGS
+1232 SKQQIVADGS
-1242 ENATVNI
+1242 ESATVDI
-1249 QLVDANNNAFTGE
+1249 QLVDANNNAFTGD
-1262 VDLTITPST
+1262 VDLTVTPST

-1278 NLQLDAHGQATTQ
+1278 KLQLDAHGQATTQ

-1313 TASQNIDAVT
+1313 TASKNIDAVT
-1323 DVKGA
+1323 DVKEA

-1340 VSDTNNLVFTLLL
+1340 VSDTNNLIFTLLL
-1353 KSKSGEALSGRALNV
+1353 KSTSGEVLSGRVLNI
-1368 KTSGPSKY
+1368 KASGPSKY

-1385 VTTDENGQATVSVHG
+1385 VTTDEYGLATVSVHG
-1400 RTVGSYKL
+1400 RTAGSYKL
-1408 TATLNELGSDVS
+1408 TATLDELGSDVS
-1420 AVKSFSLYADDAN
+1420 EVKSFSLYADEAN
-1433 GVLTLT
+1433 GVLTLH
-1439 KDPGYETND
+1439 KDGGYDTDD
-1448 GSPVGIYARFVDHF
+1448 GTPVGVYARFVDHF

-1472 SAGSEDSPDSQ
+1472 SAGSEDSPNSQ

>member
-47 VTQIYASD
+47 VTQTYASD

-211 IDDYLERPANGWDF
+211 IDNYLERPANGWDF

-281 AQHKQGQSNT
+281 AQHKQGQSNV

-436 SVTDSGVSTAD
+436 SVNNSGVSTAD

-462 DSQSTYPIV
+462 D
-471 LSLKDS
+471 
-477 NGKALTGLADDIE
+477 G
-490 MSVEFTADS
+490 
-499 NSARQRETV
+499 
-508 TAPSLGAVKEI
+508 
-519 SAGVYRSVLT
+519 
-529 AGSQAGTVRVTA
+529 
-541 KVQGKTF
+541 
-548 TLNIKQAAI
+548 
-557 TDSDV
+557 
-562 STADSSF
+562 
-569 TLDGDSSP
+569 
-577 TISAD
+577 
-582 SQSTYPIV
+582 QSTYPIV

-645 VLTAGSQAGT
+645 VL
-655 VRVTAK
+655 V
-661 VQGKTFTLNIKQ
+661 
-673 AAITDSDVSTADSSF
+673 
-688 TLDGDS
+688 
-694 SPTISADS
+694 
-702 QSTYPIV
+702 
-709 LSLKDSNGKALT
+709 
-721 GLADDIEMSVEFT
+721 
-734 ADSNS
+734 
-739 ARQRE
+739 
-744 TVTAPSLGAVEE
+744 
-756 ISAGVYR
+756 
-763 SVLAAGSQAGTVRVT
+763 
-778 AKVQGKTFT
+778 
-787 LNIKQ
+787 
-792 AAITDSDV
+792 
-800 STADSSFTLDGDS
+800 
-813 SPTISADSQSTYPIV
+813 
-828 LSLKDSNGKALT
+828 
-840 GLADDIEMSV
+840 
-850 EFTADSNSAR
+850 
-860 QRETVTAPS
+860 
-869 LGAVEEISA
+869 
-878 GVYRSVLAAGSQAG
+878 AGSQAG

-1217 TFVPDVASAELNMSV
+1217 TFVPDVASAELTMSV

>member
-436 SVTDSGVSTAD
+436 SVTDSG
-447 SSFTLDGDSS
+447 
-457 PTISA
+457 
-462 DSQSTYPIV
+462 
-471 LSLKDS
+471 
-477 NGKALTGLADDIE
+477 
-490 MSVEFTADS
+490 
-499 NSARQRETV
+499 
-508 TAPSLGAVKEI
+508 
-519 SAGVYRSVLT
+519 
-529 AGSQAGTVRVTA
+529 
-541 KVQGKTF
+541 
-548 TLNIKQAAI
+548 
-557 TDSDV
+557 
-562 STADSSF
+562 
-569 TLDGDSSP
+569 
-577 TISAD
+577 
-582 SQSTYPIV
+582 
-590 LSLKDSNGKALT
+590 
-602 GLADD
+602 
-607 IEMSVEF
+607 
-614 TADSNSAR
+614 
-622 QRETVT
+622 
-628 APSLGAV
+628 
-635 EEISAGVYRS
+635 
-645 VLTAGSQAGT
+645 
-655 VRVTAK
+655 
-661 VQGKTFTLNIKQ
+661 
-673 AAITDSDVSTADSSF
+673 VSTADSSF

-1217 TFVPDVASAELNMSV
+1217 TFVPDVASAELTMSV

>member
-1 MTTVNKKLKK
+1 
-11 TASGA
+11 
-16 ITWSVIVTQI
+16 
-26 LSPVSL
+26 SPVSL

-47 VTQIYASD
+47 VTQTYASD

-281 AQHKQGQSNT
+281 AQHKQGQSNV

-436 SVTDSGVSTAD
+436 SVNNSGVSTAD

-462 DSQSTYPIV
+462 D
-471 LSLKDS
+471 
-477 NGKALTGLADDIE
+477 G
-490 MSVEFTADS
+490 
-499 NSARQRETV
+499 
-508 TAPSLGAVKEI
+508 
-519 SAGVYRSVLT
+519 
-529 AGSQAGTVRVTA
+529 
-541 KVQGKTF
+541 
-548 TLNIKQAAI
+548 
-557 TDSDV
+557 
-562 STADSSF
+562 
-569 TLDGDSSP
+569 
-577 TISAD
+577 
-582 SQSTYPIV
+582 
-590 LSLKDSNGKALT
+590 
-602 GLADD
+602 
-607 IEMSVEF
+607 
-614 TADSNSAR
+614 
-622 QRETVT
+622 
-628 APSLGAV
+628 
-635 EEISAGVYRS
+635 
-645 VLTAGSQAGT
+645 
-655 VRVTAK
+655 
-661 VQGKTFTLNIKQ
+661 
-673 AAITDSDVSTADSSF
+673 
-688 TLDGDS
+688 
-694 SPTISADS
+694 
-702 QSTYPIV
+702 
-709 LSLKDSNGKALT
+709 
-721 GLADDIEMSVEFT
+721 
-734 ADSNS
+734 
-739 ARQRE
+739 
-744 TVTAPSLGAVEE
+744 
-756 ISAGVYR
+756 
-763 SVLAAGSQAGTVRVT
+763 
-778 AKVQGKTFT
+778 
-787 LNIKQ
+787 
-792 AAITDSDV
+792 
-800 STADSSFTLDGDS
+800 
-813 SPTISADSQSTYPIV
+813 QSTYPIV

-1217 TFVPDVASAELNMSV
+1217 TFVPDVASAELTMSV

>member
-47 VTQIYASD
+47 VTQTYASD

-281 AQHKQGQSNT
+281 AQHKQGQSNV

-408 SEGVNS
+408 SGDVNS

-436 SVTDSGVSTAD
+436 SVNNSG
-447 SSFTLDGDSS
+447 
-457 PTISA
+457 
-462 DSQSTYPIV
+462 
-471 LSLKDS
+471 
-477 NGKALTGLADDIE
+477 
-490 MSVEFTADS
+490 
-499 NSARQRETV
+499 
-508 TAPSLGAVKEI
+508 
-519 SAGVYRSVLT
+519 
-529 AGSQAGTVRVTA
+529 
-541 KVQGKTF
+541 
-548 TLNIKQAAI
+548 
-557 TDSDV
+557 V

-635 EEISAGVYRS
+635 EEISAGVYHS
-645 VLTAGSQAGT
+645 VLT
-655 VRVTAK
+655 
-661 VQGKTFTLNIKQ
+661 
-673 AAITDSDVSTADSSF
+673 
-688 TLDGDS
+688 
-694 SPTISADS
+694 
-702 QSTYPIV
+702 
-709 LSLKDSNGKALT
+709 
-721 GLADDIEMSVEFT
+721 
-734 ADSNS
+734 
-739 ARQRE
+739 
-744 TVTAPSLGAVEE
+744 
-756 ISAGVYR
+756 
-763 SVLAAGSQAGTVRVT
+763 
-778 AKVQGKTFT
+778 
-787 LNIKQ
+787 
-792 AAITDSDV
+792 
-800 STADSSFTLDGDS
+800 
-813 SPTISADSQSTYPIV
+813 
-828 LSLKDSNGKALT
+828 
-840 GLADDIEMSV
+840 
-850 EFTADSNSAR
+850 
-860 QRETVTAPS
+860 
-869 LGAVEEISA
+869 
-878 GVYRSVLAAGSQAG
+878 AGSQAG

-1217 TFVPDVASAELNMSV
+1217 TFVPDVASAELTMSV

-1385 VTTDENGQATVSVHG
+1385 VTTDKNGQATVSVHG

-1502 EFSTYESGYHWIKA
+1502 E
-1516 KITNSKNTYEKT
+1516 
-1528 IRTYV
+1528 
-1533 VKLPEK
+1533 
-1539 DS
+1539 

>member
-508 TAPSLGAVKEI
+508 TAPSLGAV
-519 SAGVYRSVLT
+519 
-529 AGSQAGTVRVTA
+529 
-541 KVQGKTF
+541 
-548 TLNIKQAAI
+548 
-557 TDSDV
+557 
-562 STADSSF
+562 
-569 TLDGDSSP
+569 
-577 TISAD
+577 
-582 SQSTYPIV
+582 
-590 LSLKDSNGKALT
+590 
-602 GLADD
+602 
-607 IEMSVEF
+607 
-614 TADSNSAR
+614 
-622 QRETVT
+622 
-628 APSLGAV
+628 
-635 EEISAGVYRS
+635 
-645 VLTAGSQAGT
+645 
-655 VRVTAK
+655 
-661 VQGKTFTLNIKQ
+661 
-673 AAITDSDVSTADSSF
+673 
-688 TLDGDS
+688 
-694 SPTISADS
+694 
-702 QSTYPIV
+702 
-709 LSLKDSNGKALT
+709 
-721 GLADDIEMSVEFT
+721 
-734 ADSNS
+734 
-739 ARQRE
+739 
-744 TVTAPSLGAVEE
+744 EE

-900 QGKTFTLSIKQTAA
+900 QGKTFTLSIKQTAT

-1516 KITNSKNTYEKT
+1516 KSKRQRSTVLTLIYW
-1528 IRTYV
+1528 
-1533 VKLPEK
+1533 
-1539 DS
+1539 

>member
-47 VTQIYASD
+47 VTQTYASD

-281 AQHKQGQSNT
+281 AQHKQGQSNV

-436 SVTDSGVSTAD
+436 SVNNSGVSTAD

-462 DSQSTYPIV
+462 D
-471 LSLKDS
+471 
-477 NGKALTGLADDIE
+477 G
-490 MSVEFTADS
+490 
-499 NSARQRETV
+499 
-508 TAPSLGAVKEI
+508 
-519 SAGVYRSVLT
+519 
-529 AGSQAGTVRVTA
+529 
-541 KVQGKTF
+541 
-548 TLNIKQAAI
+548 
-557 TDSDV
+557 
-562 STADSSF
+562 
-569 TLDGDSSP
+569 
-577 TISAD
+577 
-582 SQSTYPIV
+582 
-590 LSLKDSNGKALT
+590 
-602 GLADD
+602 
-607 IEMSVEF
+607 
-614 TADSNSAR
+614 
-622 QRETVT
+622 
-628 APSLGAV
+628 
-635 EEISAGVYRS
+635 
-645 VLTAGSQAGT
+645 
-655 VRVTAK
+655 
-661 VQGKTFTLNIKQ
+661 
-673 AAITDSDVSTADSSF
+673 
-688 TLDGDS
+688 
-694 SPTISADS
+694 

-792 AAITDSDV
+792 AAVIDSDV

-813 SPTISADSQSTYPIV
+813 SPTISADGQSTYPIV

-840 GLADDIEMSV
+840 GLADNIEMSV

-1202 VTDGSHSVES
+1202 VTDGSHRVES

-1217 TFVPDVASAELNMSV
+1217 TFVPDVASAELTMSV

>member
-508 TAPSLGAVKEI
+508 TAPSLGAV
-519 SAGVYRSVLT
+519 
-529 AGSQAGTVRVTA
+529 
-541 KVQGKTF
+541 
-548 TLNIKQAAI
+548 
-557 TDSDV
+557 
-562 STADSSF
+562 
-569 TLDGDSSP
+569 
-577 TISAD
+577 
-582 SQSTYPIV
+582 
-590 LSLKDSNGKALT
+590 
-602 GLADD
+602 
-607 IEMSVEF
+607 
-614 TADSNSAR
+614 
-622 QRETVT
+622 
-628 APSLGAV
+628 
-635 EEISAGVYRS
+635 
-645 VLTAGSQAGT
+645 
-655 VRVTAK
+655 
-661 VQGKTFTLNIKQ
+661 
-673 AAITDSDVSTADSSF
+673 
-688 TLDGDS
+688 
-694 SPTISADS
+694 
-702 QSTYPIV
+702 
-709 LSLKDSNGKALT
+709 
-721 GLADDIEMSVEFT
+721 
-734 ADSNS
+734 
-739 ARQRE
+739 
-744 TVTAPSLGAVEE
+744 
-756 ISAGVYR
+756 
-763 SVLAAGSQAGTVRVT
+763 
-778 AKVQGKTFT
+778 
-787 LNIKQ
+787 
-792 AAITDSDV
+792 
-800 STADSSFTLDGDS
+800 
-813 SPTISADSQSTYPIV
+813 
-828 LSLKDSNGKALT
+828 
-840 GLADDIEMSV
+840 
-850 EFTADSNSAR
+850 
-860 QRETVTAPS
+860 
-869 LGAVEEISA
+869 EEISA

-900 QGKTFTLSIKQTAA
+900 QGKTFTLSIKQTAT

-1368 KTSGPSKY
+1368 
-1376 GALVVDKTT
+1376 
-1385 VTTDENGQATVSVHG
+1385 
-1400 RTVGSYKL
+1400 
-1408 TATLNELGSDVS
+1408 
-1420 AVKSFSLYADDAN
+1420 
-1433 GVLTLT
+1433 
-1439 KDPGYETND
+1439 
-1448 GSPVGIYARFVDHF
+1448 
-1462 GNPLSGTVEF
+1462 
-1472 SAGSEDSPDSQ
+1472 
-1483 RVKMEPATVT
+1483 
-1493 LHWTGNAAS
+1493 
-1502 EFSTYESGYHWIKA
+1502 
-1516 KITNSKNTYEKT
+1516 
-1528 IRTYV
+1528 
-1533 VKLPEK
+1533 
-1539 DS
+1539 

>member
-508 TAPSLGAVKEI
+508 TAPSLGAV
-519 SAGVYRSVLT
+519 
-529 AGSQAGTVRVTA
+529 
-541 KVQGKTF
+541 
-548 TLNIKQAAI
+548 
-557 TDSDV
+557 
-562 STADSSF
+562 
-569 TLDGDSSP
+569 
-577 TISAD
+577 
-582 SQSTYPIV
+582 
-590 LSLKDSNGKALT
+590 
-602 GLADD
+602 
-607 IEMSVEF
+607 
-614 TADSNSAR
+614 
-622 QRETVT
+622 
-628 APSLGAV
+628 

-661 VQGKTFTLNIKQ
+661 VQGKTFTL
-673 AAITDSDVSTADSSF
+673 
-688 TLDGDS
+688 
-694 SPTISADS
+694 
-702 QSTYPIV
+702 
-709 LSLKDSNGKALT
+709 
-721 GLADDIEMSVEFT
+721 
-734 ADSNS
+734 
-739 ARQRE
+739 
-744 TVTAPSLGAVEE
+744 
-756 ISAGVYR
+756 
-763 SVLAAGSQAGTVRVT
+763 
-778 AKVQGKTFT
+778 
-787 LNIKQ
+787 
-792 AAITDSDV
+792 
-800 STADSSFTLDGDS
+800 
-813 SPTISADSQSTYPIV
+813 
-828 LSLKDSNGKALT
+828 
-840 GLADDIEMSV
+840 
-850 EFTADSNSAR
+850 
-860 QRETVTAPS
+860 
-869 LGAVEEISA
+869 
-878 GVYRSVLAAGSQAG
+878 
-892 TVRVTAKV
+892 
-900 QGKTFTLSIKQTAA
+900 SIKQTAT

-1472 SAGSEDSPDSQ
+1472 SAGSEDS
-1483 RVKMEPATVT
+1483 
-1493 LHWTGNAAS
+1493 LNG
-1502 EFSTYESGYHWIKA
+1502 
-1516 KITNSKNTYEKT
+1516 SKWS
-1528 IRTYV
+1528 
-1533 VKLPEK
+1533 LLQ
-1539 DS
+1539 

>member
-47 VTQIYASD
+47 VTQTYASD

-281 AQHKQGQSNT
+281 AQHKQGQSNV

-436 SVTDSGVSTAD
+436 SVNNSGVSTAD

-462 DSQSTYPIV
+462 DGQSTYPIV

-477 NGKALTGLADDIE
+477 NGKALTGLAD
-490 MSVEFTADS
+490 
-499 NSARQRETV
+499 N
-508 TAPSLGAVKEI
+508 
-519 SAGVYRSVLT
+519 
-529 AGSQAGTVRVTA
+529 
-541 KVQGKTF
+541 
-548 TLNIKQAAI
+548 
-557 TDSDV
+557 
-562 STADSSF
+562 
-569 TLDGDSSP
+569 
-577 TISAD
+577 
-582 SQSTYPIV
+582 
-590 LSLKDSNGKALT
+590 
-602 GLADD
+602 
-607 IEMSVEF
+607 
-614 TADSNSAR
+614 
-622 QRETVT
+622 
-628 APSLGAV
+628 
-635 EEISAGVYRS
+635 
-645 VLTAGSQAGT
+645 
-655 VRVTAK
+655 
-661 VQGKTFTLNIKQ
+661 
-673 AAITDSDVSTADSSF
+673 
-688 TLDGDS
+688 
-694 SPTISADS
+694 
-702 QSTYPIV
+702 
-709 LSLKDSNGKALT
+709 
-721 GLADDIEMSVEFT
+721 
-734 ADSNS
+734 
-739 ARQRE
+739 
-744 TVTAPSLGAVEE
+744 
-756 ISAGVYR
+756 
-763 SVLAAGSQAGTVRVT
+763 
-778 AKVQGKTFT
+778 
-787 LNIKQ
+787 
-792 AAITDSDV
+792 
-800 STADSSFTLDGDS
+800 
-813 SPTISADSQSTYPIV
+813 
-828 LSLKDSNGKALT
+828 
-840 GLADDIEMSV
+840 IEMSV

-1217 TFVPDVASAELNMSV
+1217 TFVPDVASAELTMSV

-1448 GSPVGIYARFVDHF
+1448 GTPVGIYARFVDHF

>member
-47 VTQIYASD
+47 VTQTYASD

-281 AQHKQGQSNT
+281 AQHKQGQSNV

-436 SVTDSGVSTAD
+436 SVNNSGVSTAD

-462 DSQSTYPIV
+462 DGQSTYPIV

-477 NGKALTGLADDIE
+477 NGKALTGLAD
-490 MSVEFTADS
+490 
-499 NSARQRETV
+499 N
-508 TAPSLGAVKEI
+508 
-519 SAGVYRSVLT
+519 
-529 AGSQAGTVRVTA
+529 
-541 KVQGKTF
+541 
-548 TLNIKQAAI
+548 
-557 TDSDV
+557 
-562 STADSSF
+562 
-569 TLDGDSSP
+569 
-577 TISAD
+577 
-582 SQSTYPIV
+582 
-590 LSLKDSNGKALT
+590 
-602 GLADD
+602 
-607 IEMSVEF
+607 
-614 TADSNSAR
+614 
-622 QRETVT
+622 
-628 APSLGAV
+628 
-635 EEISAGVYRS
+635 
-645 VLTAGSQAGT
+645 
-655 VRVTAK
+655 
-661 VQGKTFTLNIKQ
+661 
-673 AAITDSDVSTADSSF
+673 
-688 TLDGDS
+688 
-694 SPTISADS
+694 
-702 QSTYPIV
+702 
-709 LSLKDSNGKALT
+709 
-721 GLADDIEMSVEFT
+721 IEMSVEFT

-792 AAITDSDV
+792 AAVID
-800 STADSSFTLDGDS
+800 
-813 SPTISADSQSTYPIV
+813 
-828 LSLKDSNGKALT
+828 
-840 GLADDIEMSV
+840 
-850 EFTADSNSAR
+850 
-860 QRETVTAPS
+860 
-869 LGAVEEISA
+869 
-878 GVYRSVLAAGSQAG
+878 
-892 TVRVTAKV
+892 
-900 QGKTFTLSIKQTAA
+900 SIKQTAA

-1217 TFVPDVASAELNMSV
+1217 TFVPDVASAELTMSV

>member
-47 VTQIYASD
+47 VTQTYASD

-281 AQHKQGQSNT
+281 AQHKQGQSNV

-436 SVTDSGVSTAD
+436 SVNNSGVSTAD

-462 DSQSTYPIV
+462 D
-471 LSLKDS
+471 
-477 NGKALTGLADDIE
+477 G
-490 MSVEFTADS
+490 
-499 NSARQRETV
+499 
-508 TAPSLGAVKEI
+508 
-519 SAGVYRSVLT
+519 
-529 AGSQAGTVRVTA
+529 
-541 KVQGKTF
+541 
-548 TLNIKQAAI
+548 
-557 TDSDV
+557 
-562 STADSSF
+562 
-569 TLDGDSSP
+569 
-577 TISAD
+577 
-582 SQSTYPIV
+582 
-590 LSLKDSNGKALT
+590 
-602 GLADD
+602 
-607 IEMSVEF
+607 
-614 TADSNSAR
+614 
-622 QRETVT
+622 
-628 APSLGAV
+628 
-635 EEISAGVYRS
+635 
-645 VLTAGSQAGT
+645 
-655 VRVTAK
+655 
-661 VQGKTFTLNIKQ
+661 
-673 AAITDSDVSTADSSF
+673 
-688 TLDGDS
+688 
-694 SPTISADS
+694 
-702 QSTYPIV
+702 
-709 LSLKDSNGKALT
+709 
-721 GLADDIEMSVEFT
+721 
-734 ADSNS
+734 
-739 ARQRE
+739 
-744 TVTAPSLGAVEE
+744 
-756 ISAGVYR
+756 
-763 SVLAAGSQAGTVRVT
+763 
-778 AKVQGKTFT
+778 
-787 LNIKQ
+787 
-792 AAITDSDV
+792 
-800 STADSSFTLDGDS
+800 
-813 SPTISADSQSTYPIV
+813 QSTYPIV

-1217 TFVPDVASAELNMSV
+1217 TFVPDVASAELTMSV

-1462 GNPLSGTVEF
+1462 VMRR
-1472 SAGSEDSPDSQ
+1472 AI
-1483 RVKMEPATVT
+1483 
-1493 LHWTGNAAS
+1493 NAL
-1502 EFSTYESGYHWIKA
+1502 YLV
-1516 KITNSKNTYEKT
+1516 
-1528 IRTYV
+1528 R
-1533 VKLPEK
+1533 
-1539 DS
+1539 

>member
-47 VTQIYASD
+47 VTQTYASD

-281 AQHKQGQSNT
+281 AQHKQGQSNV

-436 SVTDSGVSTAD
+436 SVNNSGVSTAD

-462 DSQSTYPIV
+462 D
-471 LSLKDS
+471 
-477 NGKALTGLADDIE
+477 G
-490 MSVEFTADS
+490 
-499 NSARQRETV
+499 
-508 TAPSLGAVKEI
+508 
-519 SAGVYRSVLT
+519 
-529 AGSQAGTVRVTA
+529 
-541 KVQGKTF
+541 
-548 TLNIKQAAI
+548 
-557 TDSDV
+557 
-562 STADSSF
+562 
-569 TLDGDSSP
+569 
-577 TISAD
+577 
-582 SQSTYPIV
+582 
-590 LSLKDSNGKALT
+590 
-602 GLADD
+602 
-607 IEMSVEF
+607 
-614 TADSNSAR
+614 
-622 QRETVT
+622 
-628 APSLGAV
+628 
-635 EEISAGVYRS
+635 
-645 VLTAGSQAGT
+645 
-655 VRVTAK
+655 
-661 VQGKTFTLNIKQ
+661 
-673 AAITDSDVSTADSSF
+673 
-688 TLDGDS
+688 
-694 SPTISADS
+694 
-702 QSTYPIV
+702 
-709 LSLKDSNGKALT
+709 
-721 GLADDIEMSVEFT
+721 
-734 ADSNS
+734 
-739 ARQRE
+739 
-744 TVTAPSLGAVEE
+744 
-756 ISAGVYR
+756 
-763 SVLAAGSQAGTVRVT
+763 
-778 AKVQGKTFT
+778 
-787 LNIKQ
+787 
-792 AAITDSDV
+792 
-800 STADSSFTLDGDS
+800 
-813 SPTISADSQSTYPIV
+813 QSTYPIV

-1059 TLSLPAGITQVGG
+1059 TLSLPAGITQVCG

-1217 TFVPDVASAELNMSV
+1217 TFVPDVASAELTMSV

>member
-508 TAPSLGAVKEI
+508 TAPSLGAV
-519 SAGVYRSVLT
+519 
-529 AGSQAGTVRVTA
+529 
-541 KVQGKTF
+541 
-548 TLNIKQAAI
+548 
-557 TDSDV
+557 
-562 STADSSF
+562 
-569 TLDGDSSP
+569 
-577 TISAD
+577 
-582 SQSTYPIV
+582 
-590 LSLKDSNGKALT
+590 
-602 GLADD
+602 
-607 IEMSVEF
+607 
-614 TADSNSAR
+614 
-622 QRETVT
+622 
-628 APSLGAV
+628 
-635 EEISAGVYRS
+635 
-645 VLTAGSQAGT
+645 
-655 VRVTAK
+655 
-661 VQGKTFTLNIKQ
+661 
-673 AAITDSDVSTADSSF
+673 
-688 TLDGDS
+688 
-694 SPTISADS
+694 
-702 QSTYPIV
+702 
-709 LSLKDSNGKALT
+709 
-721 GLADDIEMSVEFT
+721 
-734 ADSNS
+734 
-739 ARQRE
+739 
-744 TVTAPSLGAVEE
+744 EE

-900 QGKTFTLSIKQTAA
+900 QGKTFTLSIKQTAT

-1472 SAGSEDSPDSQ
+1472 SVSVNGAP
-1483 RVKMEPATVT
+1483 
-1493 LHWTGNAAS
+1493 
-1502 EFSTYESGYHWIKA
+1502 Y
-1516 KITNSKNTYEKT
+1516 
-1528 IRTYV
+1528 
-1533 VKLPEK
+1533 
-1539 DS
+1539 

>member
-508 TAPSLGAVKEI
+508 TAPSLGAV
-519 SAGVYRSVLT
+519 
-529 AGSQAGTVRVTA
+529 
-541 KVQGKTF
+541 
-548 TLNIKQAAI
+548 
-557 TDSDV
+557 
-562 STADSSF
+562 
-569 TLDGDSSP
+569 
-577 TISAD
+577 
-582 SQSTYPIV
+582 
-590 LSLKDSNGKALT
+590 
-602 GLADD
+602 
-607 IEMSVEF
+607 
-614 TADSNSAR
+614 
-622 QRETVT
+622 
-628 APSLGAV
+628 

-645 VLTAGSQAGT
+645 VLT
-655 VRVTAK
+655 
-661 VQGKTFTLNIKQ
+661 
-673 AAITDSDVSTADSSF
+673 
-688 TLDGDS
+688 
-694 SPTISADS
+694 
-702 QSTYPIV
+702 
-709 LSLKDSNGKALT
+709 
-721 GLADDIEMSVEFT
+721 
-734 ADSNS
+734 
-739 ARQRE
+739 
-744 TVTAPSLGAVEE
+744 
-756 ISAGVYR
+756 
-763 SVLAAGSQAGTVRVT
+763 AGSQAGTVRVT

>member
-47 VTQIYASD
+47 VTQTYASD

-281 AQHKQGQSNT
+281 AQHKQGQSNV

-314 DNVAVMREVQNR
+314 DNVAVMREAQNR

-436 SVTDSGVSTAD
+436 SVNNSGVSTAD

-462 DSQSTYPIV
+462 D
-471 LSLKDS
+471 
-477 NGKALTGLADDIE
+477 G
-490 MSVEFTADS
+490 
-499 NSARQRETV
+499 
-508 TAPSLGAVKEI
+508 
-519 SAGVYRSVLT
+519 
-529 AGSQAGTVRVTA
+529 
-541 KVQGKTF
+541 
-548 TLNIKQAAI
+548 
-557 TDSDV
+557 
-562 STADSSF
+562 
-569 TLDGDSSP
+569 
-577 TISAD
+577 
-582 SQSTYPIV
+582 
-590 LSLKDSNGKALT
+590 
-602 GLADD
+602 
-607 IEMSVEF
+607 
-614 TADSNSAR
+614 
-622 QRETVT
+622 
-628 APSLGAV
+628 
-635 EEISAGVYRS
+635 
-645 VLTAGSQAGT
+645 
-655 VRVTAK
+655 
-661 VQGKTFTLNIKQ
+661 
-673 AAITDSDVSTADSSF
+673 
-688 TLDGDS
+688 
-694 SPTISADS
+694 

-792 AAITDSDV
+792 AAVIDSDV

-813 SPTISADSQSTYPIV
+813 SPTISADGQSTYPIV

-840 GLADDIEMSV
+840 GLADNIEMSV

-1217 TFVPDVASAELNMSV
+1217 TFVPDVASAELTMSV

>member
-1 MTTVNKKLKK
+1 M
-11 TASGA
+11 
-16 ITWSVIVTQI
+16 
-26 LSPVSL
+26 
-32 SLIPA
+32 IPA

-47 VTQIYASD
+47 VTQTYASD

-281 AQHKQGQSNT
+281 AQHKQGQSNV

-408 SEGVNS
+408 SGDVNS

-436 SVTDSGVSTAD
+436 SVNNSG
-447 SSFTLDGDSS
+447 
-457 PTISA
+457 
-462 DSQSTYPIV
+462 
-471 LSLKDS
+471 
-477 NGKALTGLADDIE
+477 
-490 MSVEFTADS
+490 
-499 NSARQRETV
+499 
-508 TAPSLGAVKEI
+508 
-519 SAGVYRSVLT
+519 
-529 AGSQAGTVRVTA
+529 
-541 KVQGKTF
+541 
-548 TLNIKQAAI
+548 
-557 TDSDV
+557 V

-635 EEISAGVYRS
+635 EEISAGVYHS
-645 VLTAGSQAGT
+645 VLT
-655 VRVTAK
+655 
-661 VQGKTFTLNIKQ
+661 
-673 AAITDSDVSTADSSF
+673 
-688 TLDGDS
+688 
-694 SPTISADS
+694 
-702 QSTYPIV
+702 
-709 LSLKDSNGKALT
+709 
-721 GLADDIEMSVEFT
+721 
-734 ADSNS
+734 
-739 ARQRE
+739 
-744 TVTAPSLGAVEE
+744 
-756 ISAGVYR
+756 
-763 SVLAAGSQAGTVRVT
+763 
-778 AKVQGKTFT
+778 
-787 LNIKQ
+787 
-792 AAITDSDV
+792 
-800 STADSSFTLDGDS
+800 
-813 SPTISADSQSTYPIV
+813 
-828 LSLKDSNGKALT
+828 
-840 GLADDIEMSV
+840 
-850 EFTADSNSAR
+850 
-860 QRETVTAPS
+860 
-869 LGAVEEISA
+869 
-878 GVYRSVLAAGSQAG
+878 AGSQAG

-1217 TFVPDVASAELNMSV
+1217 TFVPDVASAELTMSV

-1291 FTASKSGQY
+1291 FTATKSGQY

-1385 VTTDENGQATVSVHG
+1385 VTTDKNGQATVSVHG

-1420 AVKSFSLYADDAN
+1420 AVKSFSLYADEAN

>member
-508 TAPSLGAVKEI
+508 TAPSLGAV
-519 SAGVYRSVLT
+519 
-529 AGSQAGTVRVTA
+529 
-541 KVQGKTF
+541 
-548 TLNIKQAAI
+548 
-557 TDSDV
+557 
-562 STADSSF
+562 
-569 TLDGDSSP
+569 
-577 TISAD
+577 
-582 SQSTYPIV
+582 
-590 LSLKDSNGKALT
+590 
-602 GLADD
+602 
-607 IEMSVEF
+607 
-614 TADSNSAR
+614 
-622 QRETVT
+622 
-628 APSLGAV
+628 

-661 VQGKTFTLNIKQ
+661 VQGKTFTL
-673 AAITDSDVSTADSSF
+673 
-688 TLDGDS
+688 
-694 SPTISADS
+694 
-702 QSTYPIV
+702 
-709 LSLKDSNGKALT
+709 
-721 GLADDIEMSVEFT
+721 
-734 ADSNS
+734 
-739 ARQRE
+739 
-744 TVTAPSLGAVEE
+744 
-756 ISAGVYR
+756 
-763 SVLAAGSQAGTVRVT
+763 
-778 AKVQGKTFT
+778 
-787 LNIKQ
+787 
-792 AAITDSDV
+792 
-800 STADSSFTLDGDS
+800 
-813 SPTISADSQSTYPIV
+813 
-828 LSLKDSNGKALT
+828 
-840 GLADDIEMSV
+840 
-850 EFTADSNSAR
+850 
-860 QRETVTAPS
+860 
-869 LGAVEEISA
+869 
-878 GVYRSVLAAGSQAG
+878 
-892 TVRVTAKV
+892 
-900 QGKTFTLSIKQTAA
+900 SIKQTAT

-1300 TIQAEYVLDGKRI
+1300 TIQAEHVLDGKRI